1 MSLHDAARNVLLP
14 LCDER
19 FDGFGVVTTDAAT
32 VGRVPRRRHHARE
45 REQHRLAEVTRDVAD
60 HLLQG
65 GDAASAAAIVTSA
78 DLKESI
84 RITRGYAELVE
95 AVVERF
101 RAGDNVWADL
111 PGSDA
116 LVVLHFW
123 HDPTHRRILAPYP
136 STRRP

>member
-1 MSLHDAARNVLLP
+1 MRLYDEARRVLSP

-19 FDGFGVVTTDAAT
+19 FDGFGVVSTDAAT

-45 REQHRLAEVTRDVAD
+45 REQHRLAEVTREVAD
-60 HLLQG
+60 HLRQG
-65 GDAASAAAIVTSA
+65 GDAASAAQIVA
-78 DLKESI
+78 AAGLRESI
-84 RITRGYAELVE
+84 RITRGYAELVD

-101 RAGDNVWADL
+101 QSGDNVWSDL

-123 HDPTHRRILAPYP
+123 HDSTHRRILDPYP
-136 STRRP
+136 TTRHP